1 MRCLRLRKIRTIE
14 SEGRRMQIPE
24 GTDVL
29 AGVALAE
36 RSLPSSG
43 QAKGG
48 HERKSWGRGAI

>member
-29 AGVALAE
+29 AGVALAD
-36 RSLPSSG
+36 RSLPSQG
-43 QAKGG
+43 KQKAV
-48 HERKSWGRGAI
+48 RT